1 MDTSDDDLSE
11 HSQGDKSTKSRWT
24 KHEDAALKSLVE
36 QYGERWDAIAKF
48 LKDRTDI
55 QCQQRW
61 TKVVNPDLIKGP
73 WTKEEDDKVVELVT
87 KYGPKKWTLIARHL
101 RGRIGKQCRERWHNH
116 LNPNIKKT
124 AWTEE
129 EDTII
134 YQAHLQWGNQWAKIA
149 KLLPGRTDNAIKN
162 HWNSTM
168 RRKYEGPEATRRKPK
183 ASSSQNHQSQ
193 SGSSQTTQTSTQQS
207 QNGQNSLR
215 NIICNNRKKS
225 SVDSMNEDSLDKDGG
240 TIAVSTEQGDF
251 LISPMPNATSEKQF
265 VIAPLYSSGR
275 SAFVNAKVIAAS
287 NNNNRILSGSNNN
300 NNNNQPYTPTNVD
313 FNDLLSGNDADGKD
327 RKFKINTPSI
337 LRRKRKIRDENE
349 MNDLQQQLM
358 LAHQQQRQQQLL
370 QVTTA
375 ASQALN
381 TTGSNQA
388 HQNHHH
394 HQQQTRDEHHQN
406 DRHLMSPTVTPIK
419 PLPFSPSQFLNS
431 PSLNVSFDQLPASTP
446 VKRTTIK
453 TNDTSLLSTPIPL
466 KDGASQKKDI
476 AEEDGNSRG
485 PSKTPLKGVKTL
497 EPRTPTPFKNALAEF
512 GKKRSEVYIPPS
524 PARLGEDIA
533 EIMSNEQAK
542 ENSGNS
548 MIDPDSTVTN
558 GDKPPSE
565 NLRQRGSAIKDRVA
579 PMIAQS
585 PRAKKSAFTQNW
597 ENSDMSFFAETPS
610 KSLISDSGV
619 IFSPPSILRDTL
631 SDSDL
636 LLDGGGLLEPSSTQ
650 NVPAKPAEPE
660 QILDPKWEKWACGK
674 TRDQLFMTQQAHNC
688 LKKTSLQ
695 PRSLNFYK

>member
-1 MDTSDDDLSE
+1 MDTSEDDVSD
-11 HSQGDKSTKSRWT
+11 HSQGDKSSKTRWT

-129 EDTII
+129 EDNII

-183 ASSSQNHQSQ
+183 TQPSSSASQ
-193 SGSSQTTQTSTQQS
+193 QVPS
-207 QNGQNSLR
+207 QNSSSGTGGTGQNSLR
-215 NIICNNRKKS
+215 NIICNNRKKAAS
-225 SVDSMNEDSLDKDGG
+225 IESGNEDSNDAGPV
-240 TIAVSTEQGDF
+240 AVSTEQGDF
-251 LISPMPNATSEKQF
+251 LISPMPNSTSEKQF
-265 VIAPLYSSGR
+265 VIAPLYATGKTTTGGGSG
-275 SAFVNAKVIAAS
+275 AFVNAKVVV
-287 NNNNRILSGSNNN
+287 NNNNIIRGGGVAGSNGTGNGPSQ
-300 NNNNQPYTPTNVD
+300 QPYTNVD
-313 FNDLLSGNDADGKD
+313 FNDLLSSSDGDGKD

-337 LRRKRKIRDENE
+337 LRRKRKFRDENE
-349 MNDLQQQLM
+349 M
-358 LAHQQQRQQQLL
+358 
-370 QVTTA
+370 
-375 ASQALN
+375 
-381 TTGSNQA
+381 
-388 HQNHHH
+388 
-394 HQQQTRDEHHQN
+394 
-406 DRHLMSPTVTPIK
+406 
-419 PLPFSPSQFLNS
+419 
-431 PSLNVSFDQLPASTP
+431 
-446 VKRTTIK
+446 

-466 KDGASQKKDI
+466 KESGTSSKL
-476 AEEDGNSRG
+476 AEDEGKG
-485 PSKTPLKGVKTL
+485 PAKTPAKGVKI
-497 EPRTPTPFKNALAEF
+497 EPRTPTPFKNAMAEL
-512 GKKRSEVYIPPS
+512 GKRRSEVYIPPS

-533 EIMSNEQAK
+533 EIMNSEQAK
-542 ENSGNS
+542 ESSGAV
-548 MIDPDSTVTN
+548 DPNRTITN
-558 GDKPPSE
+558 GSRPDPAK
-565 NLRQRGSAIKDRVA
+565 V
-579 PMIAQS
+579 AQS
-585 PRAKKSAFTQNW
+585 PRAKRSAFTQNW

-619 IFSPPSILRDTL
+619 IFSPPSILRETL

-636 LLDGGGLLEPSSTQ
+636 LLDGGGGILDAAGGGQ
-650 NVPAKPAEPE
+650 NVPVKPAEPV
-660 QILDPKWEKWACGK
+660 QILDPKWEKYACGK

>member
-11 HSQGDKSTKSRWT
+11 HSQGDKSTKTRWT

-129 EDTII
+129 EDNII

-183 ASSSQNHQSQ
+183 TSSQSQQNQSGSNQSNQSSSQQPPQS
-193 SGSSQTTQTSTQQS
+193 
-207 QNGQNSLR
+207 GQNSLR
-215 NIICNNRKKS
+215 NIICNNRKKA
-225 SVDSMNEDSLDKDGG
+225 SVESINEDSLDKDGG
-240 TIAVSTEQGDF
+240 PIAVSTDQGDF

-265 VIAPLYSSGR
+265 VIAPLYSTGK
-275 SAFVNAKVIAAS
+275 ATFVNAKVVA
-287 NNNNRILSGSNNN
+287 SNNN
-300 NNNNQPYTPTNVD
+300 NNNNNVLSRSNNSNSNNNHQPYTPTNVD
-313 FNDLLSGNDADGKD
+313 FSDLLSGNDGDAKD

-337 LRRKRKIRDENE
+337 LRRKRKFRDENE

-375 ASQALN
+375 ASQALGS
-381 TTGSNQA
+381 TGTGTNQS
-388 HQNHHH
+388 HNHHHHHH
-394 HQQQTRDEHHQN
+394 HQQQPRDEHQHGE
-406 DRHLMSPTVTPIK
+406 RHLMSPTVTPIK

-446 VKRTTIK
+446 VKRTAFK
-453 TNDTSLLSTPIPL
+453 TNDTSLLSTPILL
-466 KDGASQKKDI
+466 KEGQNLKRECADD
-476 AEEDGNSRG
+476 DVRG
-485 PSKTPLKGVKTL
+485 PIKTPLKDMKAL

-533 EIMSNEQAK
+533 EIMSSEQAK
-542 ENSGNS
+542 ENSGS
-548 MIDPDSTVTN
+548 GTDLDKTVTN
-558 GDKPPSE
+558 GDRRSVRERTQP
-565 NLRQRGSAIKDRVA
+565 VA
-579 PMIAQS
+579 PS

-597 ENSDMSFFAETPS
+597 DNSDMSFFAETPS

-619 IFSPPSILRDTL
+619 IFSPPSILRETL

-636 LLDGGGLLEPSSTQ
+636 LLDGGGLLEPSNTQ
-650 NVPAKPAEPE
+650 NVPEKPVEPE

-674 TRDQLFMTQQAHNC
+674 TRDQLYMTQQAHNC